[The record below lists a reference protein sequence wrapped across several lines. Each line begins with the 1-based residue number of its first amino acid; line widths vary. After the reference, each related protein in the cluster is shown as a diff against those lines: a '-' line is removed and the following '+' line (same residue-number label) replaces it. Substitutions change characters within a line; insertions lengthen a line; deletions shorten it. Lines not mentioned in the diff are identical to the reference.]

1 MAVILG
7 DLLILFSLVFPIQLF
22 IMASLALLTLPF
34 YAVF

>member
-22 IMASLALLTLPF
+22 IMVVLALLTLPS

>member
-7 DLLILFSLVFPIQLF
+7 DLLILFSLVFLIQLF
-22 IMASLALLTLPF
+22 IMVALALLTLPS